1 MKNGRLIHFF
11 ETKVS
16 MIKSTTLFLLT
27 AVSLIGCSSIHTSLT
42 EDVSENTEQNSD
54 NANVVIADV
63 KWPAPNYDLPLEIE
77 EPAAEKP
84 EVGDIWKRIRE
95 GFQISHIDHP
105 RIENY
110 RNWYSSNPSYMNRVS
125 ERASRYMYGIV
136 EKLDSRGMPLELA
149 LLPIVESAFDPFA
162 YSHATA
168 SGMWQFM
175 PATGKQYGLKQNYWY
190 DGRRDIE
197 AATNAAIE
205 YLDDLQKS
213 FDGDW
218 LLALAAYNSGAGN
231 VRRAIRRNKRAGKPT
246 DFWSLRL
253 PRETQAYVPQL
264 LALTHLVANPEKYKT
279 TLTPIPNQATY
290 VVVDVD
296 SQIDLAKAAEL
307 ADISIDDF
315 YLFNPGFSRWAT
327 DPDGPHSLLIPVEKA
342 DVFTSNLAQYPQDQ
356 RVAWDNY
363 KVVSGDSL
371 NRISK
376 RFNTSVDTIKSV
388 NGLRNNLIRV
398 GQQLLIPKATQ
409 SADHYVFSAEQRVA
423 RKQNQSSGKQGSKK
437 IVHIVTSGDSF
448 WKISR
453 KYNVSVNQLTR
464 WNGLAPR
471 DILKLGQELVVWTS
485 KPVELSAQQRQGN
498 KFIRTIAYQVRRGD
512 SLARI
517 ADKFNLSVADIVQWN
532 SINVKK
538 YLQPGQ
544 RLKLKVDVTRTN

>member
-1 MKNGRLIHFF
+1 
-11 ETKVS
+11 
-16 MIKSTTLFLLT
+16 MIKSTTIAFLVTVTLM
-27 AVSLIGCSSIHTSLT
+27 GCSSFHTSQT
-42 EDVSENTEQNSD
+42 QVDQNSPVTSDKKTTSEN
-54 NANVVIADV
+54 IALKDIQ
-63 KWPAPNYDLPLEIE
+63 WPSPTYEL
-77 EPAAEKP
+77 AAEANNETEAALAQAKD
-84 EVGDIWKRIRE
+84 EDIWERIRS
-95 GFQISHIDHP
+95 GFQIKQKDNS

-110 RNWYSSNPSYMNRVS
+110 RKWYSSHPSYMKRVS

-136 EKLDSRGMPLELA
+136 EKLDARGMPMELA
-149 LLPIVESAFDPFA
+149 LLPVVESAFDPFA

-197 AATNAAIE
+197 AATNAALN
-205 YLDDLQKS
+205 YLNDLQKA

-218 LLALAAYNSGAGN
+218 LLALAAYNSGEGN

-253 PRETQAYVPQL
+253 PKETQAYVPQL
-264 LALTHLVANPEKYKT
+264 LALTHLVAEPDKYKT
-279 TLTPIPNQATY
+279 TLSPIKNQATY
-290 VVVDVD
+290 VVIDVD

-307 ADISIDDF
+307 AEISIDDF

-327 DPDGPHSLLIPVEKA
+327 DPDGPHSLLIPVENAKT
-342 DVFTSNLAQYPQDQ
+342 FSENLAQYPRDQ
-356 RVAWDNY
+356 RVAWDSY

-388 NGLRNNLIRV
+388 NNLSGNLIRV

-409 SADHYVFSAEQRVA
+409 SADHYVFSAEQRIA
-423 RKQNQSSGKQGSKK
+423 RKQNKSSGKKGTKK
-437 IVHIVTSGDSF
+437 RVHVVASGDSF

-453 KYNVSVNQLTR
+453 KYKVSVKQLTK

-471 DILKLGQELVVWTS
+471 DILKPGQKLVVWTS
-485 KPVELSAQQRQGN
+485 NSTNFSAQKRQGN

-517 ADKFNLSVADIVQWN
+517 ANKFNLSINDIVQWN

>member
-1 MKNGRLIHFF
+1 
-11 ETKVS
+11 

-63 KWPAPNYDLPLEIE
+63 EWPAPNYDLPLEIE

-95 GFQISHIDHP
+95 GFQISQIDHP

-437 IVHIVTSGDSF
+437 IVHVVTNGDSF